1 MKKYKILT
9 TIIMIIGLIMI
20 SRASETKNLTKAVSN
35 LTFAPKQEATVKEQH
50 TICIDPGHQAKG
62 NSQTEQVGPNSGSYK
77 AKVSSGT
84 AGIATKKP
92 EYELNLEASL
102 KLKHILESR
111 GYKVYMTRESHDVDI
126 SNKERAIFANE
137 KKVDMVVRI
146 HADGSDNTGITGAS
160 ILIPSK
166 DGQYTSAIFEDS
178 SNSAKYV
185 NENMV
190 KNGHVLGGEQSGHII
205 FSKHATTGDGILT
218 SLKVMEAVIES
229 KRTIAQLI
237 EPVTIYPQLMK
248 NVPVRDKKE
257 AQEDP
262 DVRAVI
268 AEVETDLGENGRV
281 LVRESGTE
289 PVVRVMVEADTDE
302 KCLINV
308 NKIVDKMKEK
318 GFVIKR

>member
-111 GYKVYMTRESHDVDI
+111 GYKVYMTRESHDVDRK
-126 SNKERAIFANE
+126 S
-137 KKVDMVVRI
+137 VV
-146 HADGSDNTGITGAS
+146 
-160 ILIPSK
+160 
-166 DGQYTSAIFEDS
+166 
-178 SNSAKYV
+178 
-185 NENMV
+185 
-190 KNGHVLGGEQSGHII
+190 
-205 FSKHATTGDGILT
+205 
-218 SLKVMEAVIES
+218 
-229 KRTIAQLI
+229 
-237 EPVTIYPQLMK
+237 
-248 NVPVRDKKE
+248 
-257 AQEDP
+257 
-262 DVRAVI
+262 
-268 AEVETDLGENGRV
+268 
-281 LVRESGTE
+281 
-289 PVVRVMVEADTDE
+289 
-302 KCLINV
+302 
-308 NKIVDKMKEK
+308 
-318 GFVIKR
+318 

>member
-146 HADGSDNTGITGAS
+146 HADGSEDQSVSGAS
-160 ILIPSK
+160 LHIPAQN
-166 DGQYTSAIFEDS
+166 GQYTS
-178 SNSAKYV
+178 K
-185 NENMV
+185 
-190 KNGHVLGGEQSGHII
+190 
-205 FSKHATTGDGILT
+205 
-218 SLKVMEAVIES
+218 
-229 KRTIAQLI
+229 
-237 EPVTIYPQLMK
+237 IYPKSNECAEIMMASMRQAGFKVNNIYQRSDLTGFNWSEVPAVLVEMGYMSNPEEDQKMSQTSYQEKMMK
-248 NVPVRDKKE
+248 S
-257 AQEDP
+257 
-262 DVRAVI
+262 I
-268 AEVETDLGENGRV
+268 AEATQKYFNQ
-281 LVRESGTE
+281 
-289 PVVRVMVEADTDE
+289 
-302 KCLINV
+302 N
-308 NKIVDKMKEK
+308 
-318 GFVIKR
+318 

>member
-9 TIIMIIGLIMI
+9 TIIIIIGLIMI

-146 HADGSDNTGITGAS
+146 HAYGSDNTGITGAS

-178 SNSAKYV
+178 SNCAKYV
-185 NENMV
+185 NENMQNNGFKV
-190 KNGHVLGGEQSGHII
+190 NGIFERSDLTGFKLLEIGFMSNYTEDQNMSSPQYQEKMMTCVADGLDNYFKN
-205 FSKHATTGDGILT
+205 
-218 SLKVMEAVIES
+218 
-229 KRTIAQLI
+229 
-237 EPVTIYPQLMK
+237 
-248 NVPVRDKKE
+248 KK
-257 AQEDP
+257 
-262 DVRAVI
+262 
-268 AEVETDLGENGRV
+268 
-281 LVRESGTE
+281 
-289 PVVRVMVEADTDE
+289 
-302 KCLINV
+302 
-308 NKIVDKMKEK
+308 
-318 GFVIKR
+318 